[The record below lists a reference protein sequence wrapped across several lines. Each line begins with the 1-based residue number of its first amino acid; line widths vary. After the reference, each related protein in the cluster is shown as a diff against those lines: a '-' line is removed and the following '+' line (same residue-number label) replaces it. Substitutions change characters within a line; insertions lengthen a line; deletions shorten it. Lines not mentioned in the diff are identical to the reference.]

1 MGDFLVILLD
11 IKNKDELIIG
21 ICIFVIYVVIWIILM
36 WYFYMLNGKCILSYV
51 IELKMFLLFVEFGLD
66 DKMYLIV
73 KSGVDLDFDMVLE
86 VYDKLMLFFEFYS
99 VVVVLKDKMWVY
111 VCIVISDNVVVVY
124 KWEMDVWKYDWM
136 LGDNYDVIFFL
147 KFFDDEMY
155 LVVIIVSG
163 YKLWNL

>member
-1 MGDFLVILLD
+1 MMGDFLVILLD

-99 VVVVLKDKMWVY
+99 VVVVLKDKM
-111 VCIVISDNVVVVY
+111 
-124 KWEMDVWKYDWM
+124 
-136 LGDNYDVIFFL
+136 
-147 KFFDDEMY
+147 
-155 LVVIIVSG
+155 
-163 YKLWNL
+163 